1 MVGFDMAR
9 TFIPVEASG
18 RANGFVNVGG
28 FSASLLTMGLIG
40 VVLDWHSGGGGGAS
54 YDLGDFRLAMSVQF
68 LFWGFGAVQI
78 LRFRRKAIA
87 HLHRLHPGVVE
98 SMKRGEA
105 FAHLGFHE
113 REGV

>member
-1 MVGFDMAR
+1 MVGFDLAR
-9 TFIPVEASG
+9 TFIPKEASG

-28 FSASLLTMGLIG
+28 FSASLLTMAFIG
-40 VVLDWHSGGGGGAS
+40 VLLDRTSGGAA
-54 YDLGDFRLAMSVQF
+54 YDLADFRVAMSVQF
-68 LFWGFGAVQI
+68 VFWGFGAFMI
-78 LRFRRKAIA
+78 LRYRHKAIA

>member
-1 MVGFDMAR
+1 MVGFDLAR
-9 TFIPVEASG
+9 TFVPIEATG
-18 RANGFVNVGG
+18 RANGFVNIGG

-40 VVLDWHSGGGGGAS
+40 VLLDWHSGSRGPTS
-54 YDLGDFRLAMSVQF
+54 YDLSDFRVAMSVQY

-78 LRFRRKAIA
+78 LRYRRKAIA
-87 HLHRLHPGVVE
+87 HLHRVHPGVVE
-98 SMKRGEA
+98 SMRRGEA